1 MTATYVA
8 IDTLK
13 PSARNARTHSRK
25 QIGQISESIK
35 AFGFLVPVLI
45 DENQTILA
53 GHGRLAAAKLL
64 GMTEIP
70 VIRVEGLT
78 PAKKRA
84 FMLADNK
91 LAENAG
97 WDRNVLAVEFPELAE
112 LLVEDGLEIS
122 ITGFAPVEVDQI
134 MVDFENDNSSPAD
147 DVDEGLRSPPP
158 GKPAGRCVAA
168 RPTPPLV
175 R

>member
-13 PSARNARTHSRK
+13 PSARNARTHFTKTDRSDFRAV
-25 QIGQISESIK
+25 E

-64 GMTEIP
+64 GITAIP

-84 FMLADNK
+84 FVLADNK

-112 LLVEDGLEIS
+112 
-122 ITGFAPVEVDQI
+122 
-134 MVDFENDNSSPAD
+134 
-147 DVDEGLRSPPP
+147 
-158 GKPAGRCVAA
+158 AGRG
-168 RPTPPLV
+168 RS
-175 R
+175 